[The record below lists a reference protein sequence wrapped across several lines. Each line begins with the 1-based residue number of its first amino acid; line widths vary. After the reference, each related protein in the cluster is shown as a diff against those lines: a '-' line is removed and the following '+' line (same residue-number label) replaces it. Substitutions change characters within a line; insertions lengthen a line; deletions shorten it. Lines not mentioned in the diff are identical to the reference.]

1 MWEKLGVQAVIDEAT
16 SIDRAGAVALEHIIC
31 TKGQWDPL
39 GGVGLPEIILT
50 GAWYICWERRHIIQG
65 EEVQTT
71 QRSALSIGALAT
83 NYWRDPRRIL
93 LSENW
98 KPRFA
103 QVKVS

>member
-39 GGVGLPEIILT
+39 GGVGFPEIILT
-50 GAWYICWERRHIIQG
+50 GAWYIWRERRQIVHG

-71 QRSALSIGALAT
+71 QRSALSVCALAT
-83 NYWRDPRRIL
+83 NYWRSKKNPIKRKL
-93 LSENW
+93 E
-98 KPRFA
+98 A
-103 QVKVS
+103 